1 LLLVAMVKFDLIV
14 CKGGN
19 IKRSL
24 GVASSD
30 LTIPKATGFE
40 VATQSRAITYKFV
53 LDNLLRY

>member
-1 LLLVAMVKFDLIV
+1 MVKFDLIV